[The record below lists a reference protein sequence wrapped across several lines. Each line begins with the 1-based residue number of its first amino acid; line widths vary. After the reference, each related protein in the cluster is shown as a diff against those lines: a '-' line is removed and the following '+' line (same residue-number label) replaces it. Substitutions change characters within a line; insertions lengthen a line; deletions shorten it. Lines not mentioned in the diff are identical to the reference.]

1 MPQASLHTI
10 GCRLNQAETAVL
22 ADQLRTRGYD
32 LVEFGQPADLVVLN
46 TCSVTDTA
54 EADCRHLIRK
64 IRRTSPDAFLAVT
77 GCYAQTGAEA
87 LRKLK
92 DIDLIVGAQHKMQ
105 LPQYLTAL
113 KRRPAPELL
122 HTRTIGR
129 DAFTMEGIGE
139 YQETRANLKVQDGC
153 NFMCSFCII
162 PFSRGHERSRS
173 MDDILRE
180 AEGLVSRGHR
190 EVVLTGVNVG
200 RYEFKGRTLA
210 DVVRSLEPVGGLDRI
225 RISSIEP
232 TTITDELL
240 ELMAGP
246 SKLCPYLH
254 VPLQSGDDN
263 VLKAMNR
270 RYRSREYVQ
279 FIEKTV
285 AKIPDLCLGT
295 DLMVGFPGES
305 NEAFAKT
312 RALGADL
319 PFAYFHVFPYSSR
332 AGTAAPKLPGAVSAK
347 TIKTRARELCELS
360 RAKRLHFYHRF
371 VGSAVSV
378 LFEAR
383 NTQGLF
389 TGLTGNYIRV
399 GVTSDEDLSNQIRIV
414 RVHGVMDGLALGTAV
429 SGASAL
435 RESLTE

>member
-1 MPQASLHTI
+1 MDFLHGGI
-10 GCRLNQAETAVL
+10 A
-22 ADQLRTRGYD
+22 
-32 LVEFGQPADLVVLN
+32 FGA
-46 TCSVTDTA
+46 
-54 EADCRHLIRK
+54 
-64 IRRTSPDAFLAVT
+64 AFLAVT

-254 VPLQSGDDN
+254 VPLQSGDDMLDSCHLFPRGSVGHGSDN
-263 VLKAMNR
+263 STDGGARCR
-270 RYRSREYVQ
+270 RASRS
-279 FIEKTV
+279 
-285 AKIPDLCLGT
+285 
-295 DLMVGFPGES
+295 
-305 NEAFAKT
+305 AF
-312 RALGADL
+312 R
-319 PFAYFHVFPYSSR
+319 P
-332 AGTAAPKLPGAVSAK
+332 
-347 TIKTRARELCELS
+347 RARNSL
-360 RAKRLHFYHRF
+360 
-371 VGSAVSV
+371 G
-378 LFEAR
+378 R
-383 NTQGLF
+383 N
-389 TGLTGNYIRV
+389 RWP
-399 GVTSDEDLSNQIRIV
+399 
-414 RVHGVMDGLALGTAV
+414 
-429 SGASAL
+429 
-435 RESLTE
+435 